1 MTRKEKIS
9 ATLLISFLSIAFL
22 LSTINHCKRETSIK
36 DNNVITIAQVTKFSS
51 NRSFNHYYFT
61 YYYKG
66 KKYDSFDNIY
76 NQEREKCVGKFY
88 TVEISSNDPAYSKI
102 DLDKE
107 VTDSIEIVSAGFLFE

>member
-1 MTRKEKIS
+1 MNRKEKIS
-9 ATLLISFLSIAFL
+9 ATLLFSFLSIAFL
-22 LSTINHCKRETSIK
+22 LSTLNQCKRETSIK

-66 KKYDSFDNIY
+66 EKHDSFDNIY
-76 NQEREKCVGKFY
+76 NQGREECVGKFY
-88 TVEISSNDPAYSKI
+88 TVEISSKDPTYSKI

-107 VTDSIEIVSAGFLFE
+107 VKDSIEIVNAGFLFD